1 MPAIGAFLV
10 NLSRMFVP
18 YLISNL
24 IARIITSFGIFFFS
38 LSFVNDLIS
47 IYLQRF
53 FDTLQSGSSNS
64 LVSNFMV
71 IAHLMGVDKA
81 ISITVGAI
89 TALIAIKSMKKMVG
103 MS

>member
-1 MPAIGAFLV
+1 MPAFLV
-10 NLSRMFVP
+10 NLLRVFAP
-18 YLISNL
+18 YFISSF

-47 IYLQRF
+47 RYSSRF
-53 FDTLQSGSSNS
+53 FDTLQSGSANS

-81 ISITVGAI
+81 ISITIGAI
-89 TALIAIKSMKKMVG
+89 TAVIAIKGMKKVVG
-103 MS
+103 MA